1 MRRMPWRWQGEE
13 RYRDVPSRG
22 ALMSPAKALGQ
33 AGLLKVGTEEDG
45 TGRRWG

>member
-1 MRRMPWRWQGEE
+1 MKNGT
-13 RYRDVPSRG
+13 G
-22 ALMSPAKALGQ
+22 MSHAEGPASAKALGQ